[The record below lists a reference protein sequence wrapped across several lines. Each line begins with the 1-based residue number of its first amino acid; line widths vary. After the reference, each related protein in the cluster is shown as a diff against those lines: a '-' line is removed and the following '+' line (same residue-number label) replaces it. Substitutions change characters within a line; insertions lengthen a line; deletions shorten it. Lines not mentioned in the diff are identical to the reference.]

1 MSIAKTFLQS
11 AIKRL
16 GYYKDLGDKTIAQLS
31 NAEMHSQPNDS
42 SNNMAIIIQHMA
54 GNMFSRWTDFLTT
67 DGEKEW
73 RNRDAEFED
82 QGLDKEELIELW
94 SKGWNCLFTTLQGLN
109 EEDLLATIR
118 IRGEELSVV
127 DAINRQLAHYPY
139 HVGQMIYLGKILRDE
154 VWRNLSMPKR

>member
-1 MSIAKTFLQS
+1 MSVAKTFLQS

-31 NAEMHSQPNDS
+31 NAEMHFQPNDS

-82 QGLDKEELIELW
+82 QGLDKEELMELW
-94 SKGWNCLFTTLQGLN
+94 SKGWNCLFNTLQSLN

-139 HVGQMIYLGKILRDE
+139 HVGQMIYLGKIVRDE
-154 VWRNLSMPKR
+154 GWRNLSMPKR